1 MSGERKRVLVLMGG
15 PDAER
20 EVSITSGR
28 AVAQALRECGRFDVI
43 EEVIDRPSLAE
54 LDAMPG
60 DVIFPVLHGQW
71 GEGGPLQEL
80 LEAMGRPYVGCGPE
94 AASTAMD
101 KMKTK
106 VILSRAG
113 VDSPLA
119 IEIGPDD
126 PCRIEPPLVL
136 KPVDDGSS
144 VDIRICRSVEEI
156 EAGRAALHP
165 RRARLMA
172 ERYVPGRELT
182 VGVVNGVVL
191 PIIEIIP
198 AVAFYDYDAKYVSE
212 ETKYVL
218 DPDLKPAVS
227 RQCREWTL
235 LAWEHLGCRD
245 VARADFRL
253 DPDDRLWFLEINTM
267 PGFTSHSLVPKAAAH
282 VGIAMPPLCA
292 SLVEAA
298 LARAEQDVETEA
310 A

>member
-1 MSGERKRVLVLMGG
+1 MRVLVLMGG

-28 AVAQALRECGRFDVI
+28 AVAQALRECGRFEVI
-43 EEVIDRPSLAE
+43 EQVIGRPSLDE
-54 LDAMPG
+54 LEAMPC

-80 LEAMGRPYVGCGPE
+80 LEELGRPYVGCGPD
-94 AASTAMD
+94 AAATAMD

-106 VILSRAG
+106 VILARAG

-156 EAGRAALHP
+156 EAARTALHP

-172 ERYVPGRELT
+172 ERYIPGRELT
-182 VGVVNGVVL
+182 VGMVNGVVL
-191 PIIEIIP
+191 PIIEIVP
-198 AVAFYDYDAKYVSE
+198 AVEFYDYDAKYVSE

-218 DPDLKPAVS
+218 DPPLPAAVA
-227 RQCREWTL
+227 RRCREWTM

-282 VGIAMPPLCA
+282 VGIAMPQLCA
-292 SLVEAA
+292 SLVDAALTRAEEQARVEAEAA
-298 LARAEQDVETEA
+298 
-310 A
+310 